1 MTKAF
6 FGGLIHGGAYILGGG
21 GGGGEVIHGRKIAL
35 RLKVRVFS

>member
-6 FGGLIHGGAYILGGG
+6 FGGLMHGGAYIRGGG
-21 GGGGEVIHGRKIAL
+21 GGIHGSKIAL

>member
-6 FGGLIHGGAYILGGG
+6 LGGLIHGGDGGG
-21 GGGGEVIHGRKIAL
+21 GGFIHGRKIAL